1 MKFNNKRIGRYKSK
15 LEASVRKAMP
25 KKKGMKVQYESEKIP
40 YIVTHVYIPDF
51 VISLPDGR
59 VFYIEAKGFF
69 RAEDK
74 RKMAA
79 VKCNNPGLDI
89 RMVFSSKSKR
99 NARWCEKHG
108 FPYAV
113 GNAPKEWFE

>member
-1 MKFNNKRIGRYKSK
+1 MRFNNTKTGKYKSK
-15 LEASVRKAMP
+15 LESSVRKAMP
-25 KKKGMKVQYESEKIP
+25 RKKGLKVQYESTHIP
-40 YIVTHVYIPDF
+40 YVIEHVYIPDF
-51 VISLPDGR
+51 LVSLPNGR
-59 VFYIEAKGFF
+59 TFYIEAKGFF

-79 VKCNNPGLDI
+79 VKRNNPGLDI

-99 NARWCEKHG
+99 NAKWCERHG

-113 GNAPKEWFE
+113 GVAPDSWFE